1 MIQLYLNGD
10 IEIALSS
17 LFDRK
22 YYYILIS
29 FFFFFFRNIRYLI
42 LQINLSIKIFSE
54 EICTLKFSGRY
65 GIYHRY

>member
-10 IEIALSS
+10 IEIIK
-17 LFDRK
+17 FIRQE
-22 YYYILIS
+22 ILLYTD

>member
-29 FFFFFFRNIRYLI
+29 FFFFFL
-42 LQINLSIKIFSE
+42 
-54 EICTLKFSGRY
+54 
-65 GIYHRY
+65 GIYDI

>member
-29 FFFFFFRNIRYLI
+29 FFFFRNIRYLI

-65 GIYHRY
+65 GMYHRY